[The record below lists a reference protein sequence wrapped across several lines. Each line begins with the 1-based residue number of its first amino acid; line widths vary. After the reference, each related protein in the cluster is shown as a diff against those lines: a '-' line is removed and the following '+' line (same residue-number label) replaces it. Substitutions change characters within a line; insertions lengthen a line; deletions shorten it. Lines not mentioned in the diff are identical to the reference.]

1 MTPTKT
7 ALRLMSE
14 RNILTCQVKG
24 CENPAE
30 EAHHCLYGKHK
41 GIKELNMDENLQL
54 VCRACHK
61 YSGGA
66 KTYDNK
72 IDYWYWACEFYG
84 YNRMVR
90 WHNNLPLKVKERG
103 YY

>member
-24 CENPAE
+24 CTNPAE

-41 GIKELNMDENLQL
+41 GIKELNEDYNLQL
-54 VCRACHK
+54 VCRLDHK
-61 YSGGA
+61 YNGRA
-66 KTYDNK
+66 LTYANK
-72 IDYWYWACEFYG
+72 RAFWEWACSFYG
-84 YNRMVR
+84 ADRMML
-90 WHNNLPLKVKERG
+90 WHESLPLKVKERG